1 MRISDL
7 TKETKKLEVVYRT
20 ASGDF
25 PVKLEYRTQ
34 AVTMGFLKE
43 LEQAQGADRLV
54 YQVTQV
60 VTRWDLEDDN
70 DQIIPITAA
79 GIEAAGVPV
88 YLLNSILGAIA
99 EDRLLGAEAKN
110 A

>member
-1 MRISDL
+1 MRVSEL

-60 VTRWDLEDDN
+60 VTRWDLQDDN

>member
-34 AVTMGFLKE
+34 AITLGFLKE
-43 LEQAQGADRLV
+43 LEQAQGADKIV

-60 VTRWDLEDDN
+60 VKSWDLLDDN
-70 DQIIPITAA
+70 DKVIPITAEA
-79 GIEAAGVPV
+79 IEAAGVPV
-88 YLLNSILGAIA
+88 YLLSSILGAIA
-99 EDRLLGAEAKN
+99 EDRLIGDDAKN

>member
-1 MRISDL
+1 MRVSEL
-7 TKETKKLEVVYRT
+7 TKETKKLEVVYKT
-20 ASGDF
+20 TSGDF

-60 VTRWDLEDDN
+60 VTRWDLQDDN

-99 EDRLLGAEAKN
+99 DDRLIGAEAKN

>member
-1 MRISDL
+1 
-7 TKETKKLEVVYRT
+7 
-20 ASGDF
+20 
-25 PVKLEYRTQ
+25 
-34 AVTMGFLKE
+34 
-43 LEQAQGADRLV
+43 
-54 YQVTQV
+54 VTQV
-60 VTRWDLEDDN
+60 VTRWDLQDDS
-70 DQIIPITAA
+70 DQVIPITAA

>member
-34 AVTMGFLKE
+34 AVTLGFLKE

-60 VTRWDLEDDN
+60 VTRWDLQDDN
-70 DQIIPITAA
+70 DQVIPITAA

-99 EDRLLGAEAKN
+99 EDRLIGDEAKN
-110 A
+110 G

>member
-1 MRISDL
+1 MRVSDL

-60 VTRWDLEDDN
+60 VTRWDLQDDN
-70 DQIIPITAA
+70 DQVIPITAE

>member
-20 ASGDF
+20 ASGEF

-43 LEQAQGADRLV
+43 LEQAQGADRIV
-54 YQVTQV
+54 YQITQV
-60 VTRWDLEDDN
+60 VTRWDLQDDS
-70 DQIIPITAA
+70 DQVIPITAA

>member
-43 LEQAQGADRLV
+43 LDQAQGADRLV

-60 VTRWDLEDDN
+60 VTRWDLQDDN

>member
-7 TKETKKLEVVYRT
+7 TKETKKLEVVYKT

-54 YQVTQV
+54 YQDAGETLGLQ
-60 VTRWDLEDDN
+60 DDN

-79 GIEAAGVPV
+79 GIEAPECL
-88 YLLNSILGAIA
+88 YTC
-99 EDRLLGAEAKN
+99 
-110 A
+110 

>member
-60 VTRWDLEDDN
+60 VTRWDLQDDN

-99 EDRLLGAEAKN
+99 DDRLIGDEAKN
-110 A
+110 G

>member
-1 MRISDL
+1 MRVSEL

-60 VTRWDLEDDN
+60 VTRWDLQDDK

>member
-60 VTRWDLEDDN
+60 VTRWDLQDDN

-99 EDRLLGAEAKN
+99 DDRLIGAEAKN